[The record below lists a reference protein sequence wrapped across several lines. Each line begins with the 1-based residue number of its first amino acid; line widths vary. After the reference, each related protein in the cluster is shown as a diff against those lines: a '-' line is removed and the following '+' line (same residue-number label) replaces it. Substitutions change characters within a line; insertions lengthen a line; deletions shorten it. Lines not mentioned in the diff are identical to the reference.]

1 MASRVRA
8 NPRGRGC
15 VVGRSCCEPEPGAQP
30 LVRADSLPPAA
41 PSAICRSTR
50 TLAAMVRGCA
60 KPWRCKTAEGKR
72 VGGVLLL
79 VACELAVFPV
89 AEFALLLVAVVRWA
103 QHVSI
108 ARSVCASAS
117 PAIAIV
123 CGKHH
128 SMKSVWAKLAAAWP
142 RWSSSTKAVAGS
154 RARHAHSWQFNS
166 LVAAP
171 VALMQGGLVP

>member
-1 MASRVRA
+1 
-8 NPRGRGC
+8 
-15 VVGRSCCEPEPGAQP
+15 
-30 LVRADSLPPAA
+30 
-41 PSAICRSTR
+41 
-50 TLAAMVRGCA
+50 VRG
-60 KPWRCKTAEGKR
+60 
-72 VGGVLLL
+72 VLIL

-128 SMKSVWAKLAAAWP
+128 SMKSGLGKAGGSMA

-171 VALMQGGLVP
+171 VALMQGGVGP